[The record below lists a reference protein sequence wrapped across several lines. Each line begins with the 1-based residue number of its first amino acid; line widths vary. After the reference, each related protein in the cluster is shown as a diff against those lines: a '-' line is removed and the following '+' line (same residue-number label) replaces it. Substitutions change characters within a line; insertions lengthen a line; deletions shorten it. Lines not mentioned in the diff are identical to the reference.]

1 MPPGFQIGIGRGSGD
16 ISLLCAGHDLRTFQM
31 RTPTRSNLVARSI
44 GIPAAISSVG
54 STCSHGG
61 GSDAYRHSTAY
72 GCTTIDAAAIDT
84 TVVNANATNSNGS
97 SICEASVEIVAIH
110 TMLTITDA
118 ASETMNRL
126 DMTDPFLKA
135 GDQVESRE
143 SSASRLCR
151 NDHGPPIHRRTHL
164 RFFLKLIYDT
174 ALIGLTFLSP
184 DCRHLQINQR
194 LTEICGI

>member
-1 MPPGFQIGIGRGSGD
+1 
-16 ISLLCAGHDLRTFQM
+16 
-31 RTPTRSNLVARSI
+31 
-44 GIPAAISSVG
+44 
-54 STCSHGG
+54 
-61 GSDAYRHSTAY
+61 
-72 GCTTIDAAAIDT
+72 
-84 TVVNANATNSNGS
+84 
-97 SICEASVEIVAIH
+97 
-110 TMLTITDA
+110 MLTITDA

-184 DCRHLQINQR
+184 DCRRLQINQR
-194 LTEICGI
+194 LTEICGISVEDRIGCSVRDCVPALAEAVDESTAPYQEVRSFILNGAAQKNIKQPFSKNRPGG